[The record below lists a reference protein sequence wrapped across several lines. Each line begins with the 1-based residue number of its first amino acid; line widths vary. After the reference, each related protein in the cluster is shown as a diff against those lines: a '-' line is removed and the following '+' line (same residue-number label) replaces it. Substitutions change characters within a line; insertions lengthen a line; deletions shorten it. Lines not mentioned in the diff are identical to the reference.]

1 MTEQTIAE
9 QAEAAAATETEGKKQ
24 RAAAANFLPI
34 VSGRLPLIFVF
45 AIRFNSGEVA
55 NSELAKI
62 YSTSVGKVFDIKKG
76 RNFSYVTKDWKPTQA
91 DVDAATAWINAIETP
106 NKHGLKPEGNA
117 EKLKDILAISVA
129 NGLATEEEVA
139 AQTSARVSTRKPKA
153 PKAESAPAGEEGV
166 APAVEGDSESTADAL
181 LS

>member
-9 QAEAAAATETEGKKQ
+9 QAEAAAATEVETTKK

-45 AIRFNSGEVA
+45 AIRFNSAEVS
-55 NSELAKI
+55 NSELAKT

-76 RNFSYVTKDWKPTQA
+76 RNFPYVTKDWKPTQA

-153 PKAESAPAGEEGV
+153 PKAESAPAGEEA
-166 APAVEGDSESTADAL
+166 APAEGDSESTADAL